1 MSAEDPKRTLVRPAL
16 VLGPIS
22 VNHKMK
28 VSERQLGRTV
38 MQKKQALERD
48 RRQALRGVLEHR
60 SFDASKALL
69 HDCDQRTV
77 KDSILAFRRGPIRH
91 RHNAMIACEGDP
103 TDYMYVVVSG
113 VVRSCRAHRDGTRG
127 IVAFHLPGELF
138 GWSGGLVHS
147 LSLEAATDTLV
158 FFFKRSA
165 LLAAAMHDSR
175 IASYL
180 LAATT
185 DELRRTQASLL
196 LVSRSAEC
204 RVTTFLIDLSMRMGN
219 SKYLDLPMSHQDIAD
234 YLGLTI
240 ETLSRT
246 ITTLE
251 KFGSIARSSC
261 RTLILRNH
269 ASLKRISDQ

>member
-1 MSAEDPKRTLVRPAL
+1 MSAKGPKRTLVRPAL

-22 VNHKMK
+22 VNHKMR

-165 LLAAAMHDSR
+165 LLAAAIRDGK
-175 IASYL
+175 IATYL

-185 DELRRTQASLL
+185 NELRRVQDHSLL
-196 LVSRSAEC
+196 LSRRAEC
-204 RVTTFLIDLSMRMGN
+204 RVAAFLIDLSMRLGTP
-219 SKYLDLPMSHQDIAD
+219 SYLDLPMSHQDIAD
-234 YLGLTI
+234 HLGFTI

-246 ITTLE
+246 ITTME
-251 KFGSIARSSC
+251 KSGSIARSSC
-261 RTLILRNH
+261 QTLVLRNR
-269 ASLKRISDQ
+269 ASLAQIAN

>member
-1 MSAEDPKRTLVRPAL
+1 
-16 VLGPIS
+16 
-22 VNHKMK
+22 
-28 VSERQLGRTV
+28 

-113 VVRSCRAHRDGTRG
+113 VIRSCRAHRDGTRG

-138 GWSGGLVHS
+138 GWSGEPVHS

-165 LLAAAMHDSR
+165 LLAAAIRDGK
-175 IASYL
+175 IATYL

-185 DELRRTQASLL
+185 NELRRVQDHSLL
-196 LVSRSAEC
+196 LSRRAEC
-204 RVTTFLIDLSMRMGN
+204 RVAAFLIDLSTRSGTT
-219 SKYLDLPMSHQDIAD
+219 SYLDLPMSHRDIAD
-234 YLGLTI
+234 HLGLKI

-246 ITTLE
+246 ITRLE
-251 KFGSIARSSC
+251 KSGSIARYPNVEHYFCETARHWNGCQIILNFIVVRGHQITPLLVLYVSD
-261 RTLILRNH
+261 RLI
-269 ASLKRISDQ
+269 

>member
-1 MSAEDPKRTLVRPAL
+1 MLQQPT
-16 VLGPIS
+16 
-22 VNHKMK
+22 
-28 VSERQLGRTV
+28 
-38 MQKKQALERD
+38 LERD
-48 RRQALRGVLEHR
+48 RGQTFRDISERR
-60 SFDASKALL
+60 PFDVSKALL
-69 HDCDQRTV
+69 HGCDQKTV
-77 KDSILAFRRGPIRH
+77 RDSIFALRRGPVRYS
-91 RHNAMIACEGDP
+91 RGAMIACEGDAP
-103 TDYMYVVVSG
+103 DYIYVVVSG
-113 VVRSCRAHRDGTRG
+113 VVRSCKTHRDGSRG
-127 IVAFHLPGELF
+127 IVAFNLPGDLF
-138 GWSGGLVHS
+138 GWSGEPVHP
-147 LSLEAATDTLV
+147 LSLEAATDTAVL
-158 FFFKRSA
+158 FFKRSA

-251 KFGSIARSSC
+251 KSGSIARSSC

>member
-1 MSAEDPKRTLVRPAL
+1 MSANDPKRTLVRPAL
-16 VLGPIS
+16 ALGPIS
-22 VNHKMK
+22 VNHKMR

-91 RHNAMIACEGDP
+91 RHHAMIACEGDP

-165 LLAAAMHDSR
+165 LLAAAIRDGK
-175 IASYL
+175 IATYL

-185 DELRRTQASLL
+185 NELRRVQDHSLL
-196 LVSRSAEC
+196 LSRRAEC
-204 RVTTFLIDLSMRMGN
+204 RVAAFLIDLSMRLGTT
-219 SKYLDLPMSHQDIAD
+219 SYLDLPMSHRDIAD
-234 YLGLTI
+234 HLGLTI

-246 ITTLE
+246 ITRLE
-251 KFGSIARSSC
+251 KSGSIARSSC
-261 RTLILRNH
+261 QTLVIRNC
-269 ASLKRISDQ
+269 AALAQISD